1 MKVIYPLGEVILE
14 DFSFHRQNSIVPF
27 LLYISQ
33 GNPVGSI
40 GIFMDYI
47 WWINYNPQCAL
58 MSYFGLEGLKK
69 RYKIPHIPVAFPM
82 STDFCCGCWR
92 NDDDRS
98 CSLKKAEAGQP
109 SEPWVWY
116 AGILRHMCFSKNL
129 SYTRVINLWIC
140 KYLFFNITLDTMM
153 TVWFESVRLFSTFK
167 IKIDK
172 IFKDR
177 QRKIAHIE

>member
-69 RYKIPHIPVAFPM
+69 KIQDTAYPSSFSYVYRFLLWMLEKWWWQKLLPEKSWSWAAIRTLSM
-82 STDFCCGCWR
+82 TYR
-92 NDDDRS
+92 NS
-98 CSLKKAEAGQP
+98 QAHVFLKKPLLYKGNK
-109 SEPWVWY
+109 SV
-116 AGILRHMCFSKNL
+116 NL
-129 SYTRVINLWIC
+129 QIP
-140 KYLFFNITLDTMM
+140 
-153 TVWFESVRLFSTFK
+153 
-167 IKIDK
+167 
-172 IFKDR
+172 IF
-177 QRKIAHIE
+177 